1 MNLDVTI
8 GLETM
13 VTVLWETHFFDDFKK
28 NNPMMDN
35 SDSRKILAQCISSKL
50 RSFIAGLTS
59 AVKYGGLGFDL
70 SGSFPSQ
77 AALSFV
83 YEASTEEFEMKM
95 VIAKKLTVWVH
106 YNNA

>member
-28 NNPMMDN
+28 NNPMMDKR
-35 SDSRKILAQCISSKL
+35 DSRKILAQCISSKL
-50 RSFIAGLTS
+50 RSFISGLTS

-70 SGSFPSQ
+70 SGSFPS
-77 AALSFV
+77 
-83 YEASTEEFEMKM
+83 
-95 VIAKKLTVWVH
+95 
-106 YNNA
+106 